1 LNAFIQACRR
11 HLFWAAL
18 FSLVLNLL
26 ALALP
31 FYTLEVFDRVFASRS
46 VPTLVMLTM
55 VTTIALVG
63 MMLLDQVRARLLMS
77 CAFGLDR
84 ALGPQ
89 VVTRLFAEAGS
100 PGHPAQTQYIR
111 DIANVRGFLTGPGVI
126 ALFDAPWAPLFLL
139 LIFVFHP
146 LLGIVATVGALVLLV
161 CAWINSRVTR
171 HYNEVSARASR
182 TSSQFI
188 DASVRNADAVR
199 AMGMATDLGRRW
211 GALNDEVIRAGAA
224 SQAVG
229 APWTGLTR
237 FVRLYLQVLML
248 GCGAWLV
255 VRGDLGSGAMM
266 AGTLIL
272 ARALS
277 PVEAIVS
284 SWRSLFDFR
293 ESVGRLSTLLE
304 GGDQVREPHPLP
316 RPTGRL
322 DVEALT
328 MTAGQRVLL
337 RNVGFSLQAGQQLAV
352 IGPSGA
358 GKTALLRLL
367 AGIWTPASGA
377 VRLDGA
383 RLQDYP
389 PDTLGPAIGYL
400 PQNVELFPGTVAE
413 NIARMQPSPD
423 ADAVI
428 DAAQLCGAHELILR
442 LPQGYDTEVGEG
454 GAQLSAGQRARVGI
468 ARALYGS
475 PALVLLDEPNANLD
489 AEGEDALL
497 GMLARLRERGITA
510 VVVAHRPRMLQG
522 MDKLLVLRDGSIEQF
537 GDYAEIAARVTRS
550 PRVAALNDRA
560 GQQGGAQHG
569 HRA

>member
-1 LNAFIQACRR
+1 MNAFIQACRR
-11 HLFWAAL
+11 HLFWAAV
-18 FSLVLNLL
+18 FSLVLNVLV
-26 ALALP
+26 LALP
-31 FYTLEVFDRVFASRS
+31 FYTLEVFDRVFASHS
-46 VPTLVMLTM
+46 VPTLVMLTLI
-55 VTTIALVG
+55 TTIALVG
-63 MMLLDQVRARLLMS
+63 MTLLDQVRARLLMS

-89 VVTRLFAEAGS
+89 VVTRLFAVAGS
-100 PGHPAQTQYIR
+100 PGHAAQTQCIR
-111 DIANVRGFLTGPGVI
+111 DVATVRGFLTGPGVI

-146 LLGIVATVGALVLLV
+146 LLGVLATAGALVLLA
-161 CAWINSRVTR
+161 CAWLNSRVTR
-171 HYNEVSARASR
+171 HYNEVSARAGR
-182 TSSQFI
+182 ASSQFM

-199 AMGMATDLGRRW
+199 AMGMSADLGRRW
-211 GALNDEVIRAGAA
+211 SALNDQVLRTAAA
-224 SQAVG
+224 SQAAG

-237 FVRLYLQVLML
+237 FVRQYLQVLML

-255 VRGDLGSGAMM
+255 VTGDLGSGVMM
-266 AGTLIL
+266 AGTLVL
-272 ARALS
+272 ARALA

-284 SWRSLFDFR
+284 SWRGLFEFIEAVD
-293 ESVGRLSTLLE
+293 RLSVLLD
-304 GGDQVREPHPLP
+304 GSDQVREPHPLP
-316 RPTGRL
+316 KPTGRL
-322 DVEALT
+322 EVEALS
-328 MTAGQRVLL
+328 MTAGPRVLL
-337 RNVGFSLQAGQQLAV
+337 RGVNCALQPGQQMAV

-367 AGIWTPASGA
+367 AGIWTPAGGA

-389 PDTLGPAIGYL
+389 ADTLGAAIGYL

-413 NIARMQPSPD
+413 NIARMQPQPD

-428 DAAQLCGAHELILR
+428 AAAQLCGAHDLILR

-468 ARALYGS
+468 ARALYGQ

-489 AEGEDALL
+489 AEGEDALVD
-497 GMLARLRERGITA
+497 MLARLRERGLTV

-522 MDKLLVLRDGSIEQF
+522 MDKLLVLREGMVEQF
-537 GDYAEIAARVTRS
+537 GDYADIAARFARGAK
-550 PRVAALNDRA
+550 VAAVGERPA
-560 GQQGGAQHG
+560 QIGGGGHG

>member
-1 LNAFIQACRR
+1 
-11 HLFWAAL
+11 
-18 FSLVLNLL
+18 
-26 ALALP
+26 
-31 FYTLEVFDRVFASRS
+31 
-46 VPTLVMLTM
+46 M
-55 VTTIALVG
+55 
-63 MMLLDQVRARLLMS
+63 
-77 CAFGLDR
+77 
-84 ALGPQ
+84 
-89 VVTRLFAEAGS
+89 
-100 PGHPAQTQYIR
+100 
-111 DIANVRGFLTGPGVI
+111 
-126 ALFDAPWAPLFLL
+126 
-139 LIFVFHP
+139 
-146 LLGIVATVGALVLLV
+146 
-161 CAWINSRVTR
+161 
-171 HYNEVSARASR
+171 
-182 TSSQFI
+182 
-188 DASVRNADAVR
+188 RNADAVR
-199 AMGMATDLGRRW
+199 AMGMAPDLGRRW

-255 VRGDLGSGAMM
+255 VSGDLGSGAMM

-293 ESVGRLSTLLE
+293 ESVARLSSLLE
-304 GGDQVREPHPLP
+304 GSEQAREPHPLP
-316 RPTGRL
+316 QPTGRL

-328 MTAGQRVLL
+328 MMAGQRVLL
-337 RNVGFSLQAGQQLAV
+337 RGVGFSLQAGQQLAV

-389 PDTLGPAIGYL
+389 PDTLGAAIGYL

-428 DAAQLCGAHELILR
+428 DAARMCGAHELILR

-468 ARALYGS
+468 ARALYGA

-497 GMLARLRERGITA
+497 DMLARLRERGITA

-522 MDKLLVLRDGSIEQF
+522 MDKLLVLRDGVVEQY

-550 PRVAALNDRA
+550 PRVTALNDRA
-560 GQQGGAQHG
+560 AQQGGAQHG

>member
-1 LNAFIQACRR
+1 MNAFIQACRR
-11 HLFWAAL
+11 HLFWAAV
-18 FSLVLNLL
+18 FSLVLNVLV
-26 ALALP
+26 LALP
-31 FYTLEVFDRVFASRS
+31 FYTLEVFDRVFASHS
-46 VPTLVMLTM
+46 VPTLVMLTL

-63 MMLLDQVRARLLMS
+63 MTLLDQVRARLLMS

-89 VVTRLFAEAGS
+89 VVTRLFAVAGS
-100 PGHPAQTQYIR
+100 PGHAAQTQCIR
-111 DIANVRGFLTGPGVI
+111 DVATVRGFLTGPGVI

-146 LLGIVATVGALVLLV
+146 LLGVLATAGALVLLA
-161 CAWINSRVTR
+161 CAWLNSRVTR
-171 HYNEVSARASR
+171 HYNEVSARAGR
-182 TSSQFI
+182 ASSQFM

-199 AMGMATDLGRRW
+199 AMGMSADLGRRW
-211 GALNDEVIRAGAA
+211 STLNDQVLRTAAA
-224 SQAVG
+224 SQAAG

-237 FVRLYLQVLML
+237 FVRQYLQVLML

-255 VRGDLGSGAMM
+255 VTGDLGSGVMM
-266 AGTLIL
+266 AGTLVL
-272 ARALS
+272 ARALA

-284 SWRSLFDFR
+284 SWRGLFEFIEAVD
-293 ESVGRLSTLLE
+293 RLSALLD
-304 GGDQVREPHPLP
+304 GSDQVRQPHPLP

-322 DVEALT
+322 EVEALS
-328 MTAGQRVLL
+328 MTAGPRVLL
-337 RNVGFSLQAGQQLAV
+337 RGVNFALLPGQQMAV

-367 AGIWTPASGA
+367 AGIWTPAGGA

-389 PDTLGPAIGYL
+389 ADTLGAAIGYL

-413 NIARMQPSPD
+413 NIARMQPQPD

-428 DAAQLCGAHELILR
+428 AAAQLCGAHDLILR

-468 ARALYGS
+468 ARALYGQ

-489 AEGEDALL
+489 AEGEDALVD
-497 GMLARLRERGITA
+497 MLARLRERGITV

-522 MDKLLVLRDGSIEQF
+522 MDKLLVLREGVVDQF
-537 GDYAEIAARVTRS
+537 GDYADIAARFARGAK
-550 PRVAALNDRA
+550 VATVGERA
-560 GQQGGAQHG
+560 AQIGGGGHG